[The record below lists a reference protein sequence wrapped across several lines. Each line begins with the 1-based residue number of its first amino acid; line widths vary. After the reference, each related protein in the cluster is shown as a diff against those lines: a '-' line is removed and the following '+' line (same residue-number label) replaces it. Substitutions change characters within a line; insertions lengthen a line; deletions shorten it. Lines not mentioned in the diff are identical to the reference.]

1 MKHFVIHDP
10 RLVER
15 RTFLEKHLAERGVTD
30 VQWITGFNS
39 DSKLVKWLHQRTD
52 TPMALGYLSCTV
64 KHYRALEKIIEQN
77 LEGAVILED
86 DVVLHKDYSKFV
98 PIPGLKF
105 IKLGIGVNWTLNPGL
120 EPVLTPNYGCSEAQ
134 YVTRDMAQY
143 ILNNLHF
150 GHCVDIVYWA
160 ILNHV
165 QHPLVTVPLAH
176 QTSILEGSGT
186 TGQSNSKKEMSLRD
200 FIGGWASL
208 PKTKWSDLLSEDDRI
223 HQVEDEFARNFG
235 KRLEIVN
242 ADYIKHR
249 ESVLNQKQ

>member
-15 RTFLEKHLAERGVTD
+15 RAFLEKHLQERGVTD

-64 KHYRALEKIIEQN
+64 KHYIALSEIIREN
-77 LEGAVILED
+77 LEAAVILED

-105 IKLGIGVNWTLNPGL
+105 TKLGIGVNWSLNPGL
-120 EPVLTPNYGCSEAQ
+120 TPIQTPNYGCSEAQ
-134 YVTRDMAQY
+134 YVTKDMAQY
-143 ILNNLHF
+143 ILSNLNF

-160 ILNHV
+160 ILVNV
-165 QHPLVTVPLAH
+165 RHPLVTVPLAH

-186 TGQSNSKKEMSLRD
+186 TGQSNSKKELSLSE
-200 FIGGWASL
+200 FIGGWSSL
-208 PKTKWSDLLSEDDRI
+208 PKFKWSELMSEYDRI
-223 HQVEDEFARNFG
+223 RMIEDEFVENFG

-242 ADYIKHR
+242 AEYIKHR
-249 ESVLNQKQ
+249 DIALRQK

>member
-1 MKHFVIHDP
+1 MKHFIIHDP

-15 RTFLEKHLAERGVTD
+15 RAFLEKHLEERGVID

-64 KHYRALEKIIEQN
+64 KHYIALSEIIKQK
-77 LEGAVILED
+77 LEEAIILED

-105 IKLGIGVNWTLNPGL
+105 TKLGIGVNWSLNPGL
-120 EPVLTPNYGCSEAQ
+120 TPVQTSNYGCSEAQ
-134 YVTRDMAQY
+134 YVTKDMAQY

-150 GHCVDIVYWA
+150 GHCVDILYWA
-160 ILNHV
+160 ILVNV
-165 QHPLVTVPLAH
+165 RHPLVTVPLAH

-186 TGQSNSKKEMSLRD
+186 TGQSNSKKEMSLSD
-200 FIGGWASL
+200 FIGNWMSL
-208 PKTKWSDLLSEDDRI
+208 PKLKWEDLMNEYDKI
-223 HQVEDEFARNFG
+223 VKVEDEFLKNFG
-235 KRLEIVN
+235 KKLEIVN
-242 ADYIKHR
+242 AEYIKYR
-249 ESVLNQKQ
+249 DIALSQK